1 MATPIEALKRQSR
14 GMRMAF
20 STIIRFRR
28 ELLAHWPR
36 LTIAL
41 ICTLG
46 YTGMR
51 LAEPWP
57 LKFIFDNVLI
67 NQPLVTPFPWVNET
81 IGTDRMRILYTAV
94 GALVLFALLRGIF
107 YYFQS
112 VLTSYVGQEVVI
124 RIRRQLF
131 AHLQR
136 LSLRFHNESST
147 GDLLTRLTGD
157 INNLR
162 QLLAASLLS
171 LISEGILLISFL
183 VVMFVMNW
191 RLALLAVI
199 TMPAIFLLVAFYSGR
214 IRQASRKQRR
224 REGELASR
232 MHETLSG
239 IHIVQMFARERQEDE
254 RLRGLN
260 KRSLRAGLKSTKLE
274 GRMNQGIE
282 ISVAIGMGLTLWF
295 GATEVIA
302 GRLSAGGLLVFVTY
316 MQSFYRPIRRLS
328 RVAERAS
335 KAASCVDRI
344 TDILDEES
352 EIRDGTI
359 EAPRFRGE
367 IAFANV
373 SFRYG
378 NDAPVLRDIN
388 LTIAAGQTIALVG
401 PSGAGKSTL
410 ASMVSRLYDPT
421 TGTVSIDG
429 TDIRDFTLTSLRD
442 NVSVVPQDG
451 VLFGGT
457 IRANIAYGRPDAT
470 DDEITEAAMAANI
483 HDFVTTLPEGY
494 DTVISERGVS
504 LSGGQ
509 QQRIAIARA
518 LIKDA
523 PIVLL
528 DEPTTG
534 LDSRSESLVM
544 DALEHLLQGRTAIV
558 IAHRLGTIR
567 RASLIVVMDDGR
579 IVETGTHDELMARD
593 GGYREFHDLQFPSDP
608 PSTDET
614 ARHEDGVIR
623 LDRASA

>member
-1 MATPIEALKRQSR
+1 MAAAMEILKRQSS
-14 GMRMAF
+14 GIRMSF
-20 STIIRFRR
+20 NIIIRFRR

-41 ICTLG
+41 VCTLG

-57 LKFIFDNVLI
+57 LKFIFDNVLV
-67 NQPLVTPFPWVNET
+67 NQPLVTPYPWVNET
-81 IGTDRMRILYTAV
+81 IGTDRMRILYTAA
-94 GALVLFALLRGIF
+94 GALLFFAMLRGIF

-183 VVMFVMNW
+183 IVMFVMNW
-191 RLALLAVI
+191 RLASLAVI
-199 TMPAIFLLVAFYSGR
+199 TMPAIFVLVTYYSSR
-214 IRQASRKQRR
+214 IRQAARKQRR

-232 MHETLSG
+232 MHENLSG
-239 IHIVQMFARERQEDE
+239 IHVVQMFARERHEDAQ
-254 RLRGLN
+254 LRGLN

-274 GRMNQGIE
+274 GKMNQGIE
-282 ISVAIGMGLTLWF
+282 VSVAIGMALTLWF

-352 EIRDGTI
+352 EIKEGI
-359 EAPRFRGE
+359 VEAPRFRGE
-367 IAFANV
+367 IAFSHV
-373 SFRYG
+373 SFQYG
-378 NDAPVLRDIN
+378 NDVPVLHDID
-388 LTIAAGQTIALVG
+388 LTIAAGQTVALVG
-401 PSGAGKSTL
+401 RSGAGKSTL

-421 TGTVSIDG
+421 AGTVSIDG
-429 TDIRDFTLTSLRD
+429 SDIRDFTLTSLRD

-457 IRANIAYGRPDAT
+457 IRANIAYGRLGAT
-470 DDEITEAAMAANI
+470 DAEITEAAIAANI

-534 LDSRSESLVM
+534 LDSQSEGLVM
-544 DALEHLLQGRTAIV
+544 EALERLLEGRTAIV
-558 IAHRLGTIR
+558 IAHQLGTIR
-567 RASLIVVMDDGR
+567 RASQIVVVDDGQV
-579 IVETGTHDELMARD
+579 VETGTHDELLAGD
-593 GGYREFHDLQFPSDP
+593 GGYREFHDLQYPSE
-608 PSTDET
+608 SGTDEEK
-614 ARHEDGVIR
+614 ARQREGVIR